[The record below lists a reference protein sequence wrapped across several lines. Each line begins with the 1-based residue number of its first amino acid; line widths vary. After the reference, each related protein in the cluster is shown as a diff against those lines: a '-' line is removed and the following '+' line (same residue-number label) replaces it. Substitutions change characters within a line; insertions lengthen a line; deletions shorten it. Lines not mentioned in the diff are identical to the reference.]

1 MKQLFPLLAGALL
14 LAACGNGGH
23 EHQERT
29 DGFSEA
35 AKTPEDSL
43 YKAIMEGHDSGMGK
57 MGKLKGY
64 QQQAIAAMD
73 SISKLPDSP
82 AKKQMLQTYSDLKSD
97 LAMAEQSMNSWM
109 NEFNPD
115 SATDNK
121 ELRIKYL
128 TGEKSKVDQVK
139 ESIRTS
145 LQRADS
151 IFRK

>member
-1 MKQLFPLLAGALL
+1 MKKLISLLAGALL
-14 LAACGNGGH
+14 LAACSNGGH
-23 EHQERT
+23 EQHERT
-29 DGFSEA
+29 DGFSET

-73 SISKLPDSP
+73 SISKLPESP
-82 AKKQMLQTYSDLKSD
+82 AKKQLLQTYTDLKSD
-97 LAMAEQSMNSWM
+97 LALAEQSMNSWM

-128 TGEKSKVDQVK
+128 TAEKARVDQVK

-145 LQRADS
+145 LQKADS
-151 IFRK
+151 LFRK

>member
-1 MKQLFPLLAGALL
+1 MKQFFPLLAGAILL
-14 LAACGNGGH
+14 TACGSGDH
-23 EHQERT
+23 AHQERT
-29 DGFSEA
+29 DGFSET

-43 YKAIMEGHDSGMGK
+43 YQAIMEGHDSGMGK

-73 SISKLPDSP
+73 SISKLPESP
-82 AKKQMLQTYSDLKSD
+82 VKKQLLQTYTDLKSD

-121 ELRIKYL
+121 DLRVKYL
-128 TGEKSKVDQVK
+128 TAEKSKIDQVK

-151 IFRK
+151 LFRK